1 MRTLK
6 DLAIAQGYKE
16 KEQEFIARGLA
27 TQEEVDRWSK
37 SRELQERFGIEITSN

>member
-27 TQEEVDRWSK
+27 TPEEISRIREN
-37 SRELQERFGIEITSN
+37 RELSERYGIEITN